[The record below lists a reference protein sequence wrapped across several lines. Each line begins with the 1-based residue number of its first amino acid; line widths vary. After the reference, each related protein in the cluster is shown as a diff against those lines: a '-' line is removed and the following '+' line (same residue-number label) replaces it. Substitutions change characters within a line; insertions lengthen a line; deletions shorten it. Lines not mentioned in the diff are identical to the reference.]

1 MKSEKNKESNT
12 GIHEKLSALTGLI
25 ETLRGENGCPW
36 DRKQTPRSMSVYLI
50 EEMYELV
57 DAIAKN
63 DPDAVCEELGDV
75 LFHILFVAAIFKER
89 NEFDLG
95 EAMERITEKMLRRHP
110 HVFGDASV
118 ETAEDVKRQWH
129 EIKKAEK
136 SEKPASSILDSIP
149 KSLPALMR
157 AYRIS
162 ERAARAGFEWDG
174 MQGVVQKAEEEWLEF
189 KAELETDGSKEKN
202 RRKKSLEFGDVLFTM
217 INVARFA
224 GLHPETAL
232 AESTGKFEKR
242 FKHME
247 KLASE
252 REKSIDGASRDEWDE
267 MWEAAKNEFSE

>member
-1 MKSEKNKESNT
+1 MKSEKSKDPNS
-12 GIHEKLSALTGLI
+12 GIREKLSALADLI

-36 DRKQTPRSMSVYLI
+36 DRKQTPQSMSVYLV
-50 EEMYELV
+50 EEMFELV

-75 LFHILFVAAIFKER
+75 LFHVLFVAAIFQER
-89 NEFDLG
+89 NEFGLG
-95 EAMERITEKMLRRHP
+95 DAMERITEKMLRRHP
-110 HVFGDASV
+110 HVFGDATV

-136 SEKPASSILDSIP
+136 IDNPASSILDSIP
-149 KSLPALMR
+149 KGLPALMR

-162 ERAARAGFEWDG
+162 ERAARAGFEWEN
-174 MQGVVQKAEEEWLEF
+174 MRGVVQKAEEEWSEF
-189 KAELETDGSKEKN
+189 KAELDAGASKEKN

-224 GLHPETAL
+224 GVHPETAL

-242 FKHME
+242 FKFME
-247 KLASE
+247 KLASD
-252 REKSIDGASRDEWDE
+252 RGKSIDSASRDEWDE
-267 MWEAAKNEFSE
+267 MWETAKSKFSE